1 MTELA
6 KQLDFDTV
14 ASFDPGILEARQD
27 VRDMCSADKC
37 MIYFVVNRFQIPR
50 VKALVGQIDR
60 HAFITVTEI
69 SDVMGTSV
77 KQK

>member
-1 MTELA
+1 
-6 KQLDFDTV
+6 
-14 ASFDPGILEARQD
+14 
-27 VRDMCSADKC
+27 

-50 VKALVGQIDR
+50 VKKLVTSMDGS
-60 HAFITVTEI
+60 AFITVTEI